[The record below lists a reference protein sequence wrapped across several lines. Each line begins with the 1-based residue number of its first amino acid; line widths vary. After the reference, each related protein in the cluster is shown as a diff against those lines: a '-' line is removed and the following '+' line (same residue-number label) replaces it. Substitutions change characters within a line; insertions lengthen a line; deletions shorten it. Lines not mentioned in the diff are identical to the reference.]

1 MIIEYLV
8 LKLTF
13 EAIVSECNRL
23 ALEQESRAYR
33 NWVNS
38 RLIQLKT
45 EYEKGIINYD
55 TYVQKEMEILSELDR
70 LPAPTGDGSKT

>member
-1 MIIEYLV
+1 MIIEYLI

-13 EAIVSECNRL
+13 EAIVSECNRM

-33 NWVNS
+33 NWINS

-45 EYEKGIINYD
+45 EYDIGIIDYD
-55 TYVQKEMEILSELDR
+55 AYVRREAEILEELDR
-70 LPAPTGDGSKT
+70 LPAQNSEGR